1 MPARFQ
7 LKRTKKKYDNAE
19 LDKHSLKFG
28 EPLYFDS
35 EDKQDVAL
43 VIGDGKNTPI
53 RQLPRFMPTPPDTED
68 VSYNN
73 VYYTKEGDKYYLID
87 KDGNKI
93 SIIGSGGGGSSI
105 SIYKGTLL
113 ADSWTSQ
120 DTYFTQDVSLPSV
133 LEKNP
138 ATIDVSID
146 NVSEYI
152 DILSNWKYIIK
163 AQTYN
168 GGVKFYAYD
177 TPSIDLAFKVQAIS
191 ENSETL
197 SKKEATITT
206 TWTSENNY
214 YVQEIVVDGVTGID
228 SSTIDLIVDMSNY
241 KQQLQQWGKIIKI
254 DTEEGKIKV
263 YASEQTTIEL
273 PIQMF
278 VYTLTDNNNTV

>member
-1 MPARFQ
+1 M
-7 LKRTKKKYDNAE
+7 
-19 LDKHSLKFG
+19 
-28 EPLYFDS
+28 
-35 EDKQDVAL
+35 
-43 VIGDGKNTPI
+43 
-53 RQLPRFMPTPPDTED
+53 
-68 VSYNN
+68 
-73 VYYTKEGDKYYLID
+73 
-87 KDGNKI
+87 
-93 SIIGSGGGGSSI
+93 
-105 SIYKGTLL
+105 
-113 ADSWTSQ
+113 
-120 DTYFTQDVSLPSV
+120 
-133 LEKNP
+133 
-138 ATIDVSID
+138 D

-163 AQTYN
+163 AQTYD
-168 GGVKFYAYD
+168 GGVKFYAYN

-197 SKKEATITT
+197 TKKEATITT

>member
-7 LKRTKKKYDNAE
+7 LKRTKKKYDNPE

-35 EDKQDVAL
+35 GDKKQDVAL

-93 SIIGSGGGGSSI
+93 SIIGSGGGSSI
-105 SIYKGTLL
+105 SIYRGTLL

-120 DTYFTQDVSLPSV
+120 DTYFTQDVLLPSV
-133 LEKNP
+133 SEKNP
-138 ATIDVSID
+138 ATIDVAMD
-146 NVSEYI
+146 NVSEYA
-152 DILSNWKYIIK
+152 DVLSNWKYIIK
-163 AQTYN
+163 AQTYD

-177 TPSIDLAFKVQAIS
+177 SPNIDLAFKLQSVS
-191 ENSETL
+191 ENSKTL
-197 SKKEATITT
+197 TKKESIITT
-206 TWTSENNY
+206 TWTTENNY
-214 YVQEIVVDGVTGID
+214 YVQEIVVDGVTRID